1 MQIYVLVIDSIAEA
15 LQIRDGKK
23 NIDFSAC
30 AYRHMATAS
39 SQTMDLVMDRLN

>member
-15 LQIRDGKK
+15 LQIRDGK